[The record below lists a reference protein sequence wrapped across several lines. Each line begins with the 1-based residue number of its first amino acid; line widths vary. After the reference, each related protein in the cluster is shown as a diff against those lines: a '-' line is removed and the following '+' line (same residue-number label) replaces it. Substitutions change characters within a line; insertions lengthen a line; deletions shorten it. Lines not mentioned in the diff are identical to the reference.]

1 MKRSLVEN
9 ERKFNRILEI
19 EVCDAETRSK
29 DVTSDRILEHQ
40 TSDK

>member
-19 EVCDAETRSK
+19 EACDAETCSK
-29 DVTSDRILEHQ
+29 GCYQ
-40 TSDK
+40 